1 MGEVS
6 TGAWATARAVGVA
19 LSLVALGCLPD
30 SSGYVLGGLDG
41 AGLDG
46 GNVDGGGVDGGGTDG
61 GPVDAPGVDAPGADA
76 PGVDAPMVD
85 APGVD
90 APGSTGVLDAVTRC
104 EDLFD
109 SVFSV
114 TEMDSASEM
123 TVNFRSPICVPT
135 FAGGEVQ
142 FGPLP
147 PEDRY
152 CAIMS
157 HETYAGDLAACADVR
172 ATRAMD
178 TSATNTF
185 GLGLRTNLEGV
196 IANVR
201 LAQGAVDLSELSES
215 LVTIDRNLFD
225 GWVDG
230 ERSLRLLR
238 VRSGDA
244 HYAEVAGAGRT
255 VILRG
260 TTDVAPAGLQ
270 IMIEATRL
278 EGVVGVD
285 RVVIGR
291 PNAAV
296 LARLP

>member
-1 MGEVS
+1 
-6 TGAWATARAVGVA
+6 VGVA

-30 SSGYVLGGLDG
+30 SSGYVLGGVDG

-46 GNVDGGGVDGGGTDG
+46 GDVDGGGVDGGGVDV
-61 GPVDAPGVDAPGADA
+61 GPVDAPGVDVPGIDA
-76 PGVDAPMVD
+76 PTVD
-85 APGVD
+85 APGGE
-90 APGSTGVLDAVTRC
+90 APTGTGVLDGVSRC
-104 EDLFD
+104 EELFD
-109 SVFSV
+109 SVFSI
-114 TEMDSASEM
+114 TEMNDASEM

-201 LAQGAVDLSELSES
+201 LAQGAVDLSELSDS

-238 VRSGDA
+238 VRSGEA